1 MAGVRAG
8 RAIERMLGMHAV
20 AAGWAELPAG
30 EQRTLVML
38 FYGDMPQAQIGA
50 QLGISQM
57 QVSRLLSR

>member
-1 MAGVRAG
+1 
-8 RAIERMLGMHAV
+8 MHAV